1 MPPKPSPPRLTHF
14 LAIPLTTPT
23 SRPQLHQALSLF
35 KEKTTQ
41 PNIASLPD
49 GIPDQAI
56 RPLGT
61 LHLTLGVM
69 SLSTPEKVQGV
80 LDLLNS
86 LNLREVLAGVQPA
99 NIRAGD
105 GNFLKEGGDFDPV
118 VKENVNANIKD
129 KGKSLSLSISLSSSS
144 SEGQQK
150 DANPPPIHIT
160 LRGLQSMHDPSKTSV
175 LYTSP
180 LDPDLRLYRFCVKLR
195 EVFGEFLVGETRPL
209 LLHATVVNTVYVKGR
224 TGLGGSRGRGRG
236 GREAGGRGRL
246 VLDARELVRE
256 WEDFVWMRDVR
267 VERVAV
273 LRMGAKVVEMPK

>member
-1 MPPKPSPPRLTHF
+1 MPPKPSTPRLTHF

-41 PNIASLPD
+41 PSTASIPE

-69 SLSTPEKVQGV
+69 SLLTPEKVQGV
-80 LDLLNS
+80 VDLLHSLDLGKVLN
-86 LNLREVLAGVQPA
+86 GVKPA
-99 NIRAGD
+99 NVRAGD
-105 GNFLKEGGDFDPV
+105 GEGGSGLV
-118 VKENVNANIKD
+118 VNGNVKD
-129 KGKSLSLSISLSSSS
+129 KGKSLSLSSSSLSSSS
-144 SEGQQK
+144 EGSS
-150 DANPPPIHIT
+150 PPIHIT
-160 LRGLQSMHDPSKTSV
+160 LQGLQSMHDPSKTSV

-195 EVFGEFLVGETRPL
+195 EVFGEFLVSETRPL

-224 TGLGGSRGRGRG
+224 TG
-236 GREAGGRGRL
+236 
-246 VLDARELVRE
+246 
-256 WEDFVWMRDVR
+256 
-267 VERVAV
+267 
-273 LRMGAKVVEMPK
+273 

>member
-86 LNLREVLAGVQPA
+86 LNLREVLA
-99 NIRAGD
+99 
-105 GNFLKEGGDFDPV
+105 
-118 VKENVNANIKD
+118 
-129 KGKSLSLSISLSSSS
+129 GKSLSLSISLSSSS

-273 LRMGAKVVEMPK
+273 LRMGAKVVENGEEEYEVEGEVEMPK